1 MKSILSIVLALAITS
16 SVNAIT
22 QNITEVENSFKASGL
37 VPDVLSSANFSL
49 LLDIEFPADSS
60 GAIAS
65 TGLNI
70 TQPGQSSS
78 RRLPT
83 SHLRSCAV
91 TSFLPSFSI
100 HDPEAGVNLNSTF
113 VLVVVDP
120 DAPTPQNRSVAE
132 VLHYMGGGYKVSGNI
147 ADHGFTLASNV
158 TAVMPYFPPSPP
170 NTSDPHR

>member
-1 MKSILSIVLALAITS
+1 MLSIVLALAITS

-22 QNITEVENSFKASGL
+22 QNITEVENSFKSSGL

-49 LLDIEFPADSS
+49 LLDIEFPAGS
-60 GAIAS
+60 GAITS
-65 TGLNI
+65 TGLNV

-78 RRLPT
+78 RRLQT
-83 SHLRSCAV
+83 SHLHSCPV

-100 HDPEAGVNLNSTF
+100 HNPNAGVNLNSTF
-113 VLVVVDP
+113 VLVNVDP
-120 DAPTPQNRSVAE
+120 DAPTPQNRSVSE
-132 VLHYMGGGYKVSGNI
+132 VLHFMGGGYKVSGNI
-147 ADHGFTLASNV
+147 ADHGFMLASNV